1 MNKTAKIVILACV
14 ILVLSTVV
22 TLCLINKNLEYDICE
37 LTVTNE
43 AGESAV
49 MEIYF
54 KKHSIFSDKYDM
66 EMLLDGDRF
75 VCDEPMVF
83 GTDKPTETGGMRLI
97 GHGLGSWWLN
107 YTEDSFTF
115 RVKKLDVVAMENR
128 DDIIWTGKISDL
140 PSELFD

>member
-1 MNKTAKIVILACV
+1 MNKTAKIVILAVV

-37 LTVTNE
+37 LVVTNE

-66 EMLLDGDRF
+66 EVLLNGDRF
-75 VCDEPMVF
+75 VCYEPMLF
-83 GTDKPTETGGMRLI
+83 ETDKPIGHESLRLI
-97 GHGLGSWWLN
+97 GHGLNTWNLYYS
-107 YTEDSFTF
+107 EDLFKF
-115 RVKKLDVVAMENR
+115 RVDKIDIVEMERLDE
-128 DDIIWTGKISDL
+128 IIWTGKISDL

>member
-1 MNKTAKIVILACV
+1 MKKKIVILACV

-37 LTVTNE
+37 LVVTNE

-54 KKHSIFSDKYDM
+54 KKHSIFSEKFDL
-66 EMLLDGDRF
+66 EVLLDGDRF
-75 VCDEPMVF
+75 VCYEPMLF
-83 GTDKPTETGGMRLI
+83 ETDKPIGHESLRLI
-97 GHGLGSWWLN
+97 GHGLNIWELR
-107 YTEDSFTF
+107 YYEDTFTF
-115 RVKKLDVVAMENR
+115 EVKKIDVVAMESL
-128 DDIIWTGKISDL
+128 DPIIWTGKISDL